1 MEEKGLSAA
10 EIASLWTSYLNVT
23 MSTCLMK
30 HFIFTVED
38 KEIKQVVE
46 YAYDLSLHYTEEIKR
61 IFEKESFPIPHGFTD
76 KDLNR
81 NTPRLFTD
89 LFMINFIKSMAKVG
103 LSSYAISRT
112 LSTRQDIR
120 AIFKTCIETTQ
131 ELDDKAIQVMLNKGV
146 LIRPP
151 YLPIPEKVHFVKT
164 KNFMSGF
171 IGKRRPLTAPEITQ
185 LFVNLDSNLLGSNLM
200 TAFAQVAKSK
210 QIREMMWRGKQIAE
224 KHAKVFAQKL
234 REDNLP
240 APSLWDT
247 SITESQEA
255 PFSDKIMLFV
265 TTFLNAAGLG
275 NYGLSVASSM
285 RHDLA
290 FLYARLASEIGLYAE
305 DAAHL
310 LIQNGW
316 MEEPPQSPDRRNLV
330 NDKELK

>member
-1 MEEKGLSAA
+1 MEKKGLTAA
-10 EIASLWTSYLNVT
+10 EIASLWAGYINNS

-30 HFIFTVED
+30 HFIYTVED

-46 YAYDLSLHYTEEIKR
+46 YACDLSLHYTMEIKR
-61 IFEKESFPIPHGFTD
+61 IFEKENFPIPHGFTD
-76 KDLNR
+76 EDVNH

-103 LSSYAISRT
+103 LSTYAISRS
-112 LSTRQDIR
+112 LSTRQDVR
-120 AIFKTCIETTQ
+120 AVFKTCIETTQ
-131 ELDDKAIQVMLNKGV
+131 ELDDKAIEVMLNQGV

-151 YLPIPEKVHFVKT
+151 YLPTPEKVQFVKT
-164 KNFMSGF
+164 KSFMSGF
-171 IGKRRPLTAPEITQ
+171 LGKRRPLTAPEITQ
-185 LFVNLDSNLLGSNLM
+185 LFINLDSNLLGSNLM
-200 TAFAQVAKSK
+200 TAFAQVAKSQ
-210 QIREMMWRGKQIAE
+210 QIRHMMWRGKQIAD

-234 REDNLP
+234 REDSLP

-247 SITESQEA
+247 SITESQES

-275 NYGLSVASSM
+275 NYGLAAASSM

-290 FLYARLASEIGLYAE
+290 FLYTRLASEIGLYAD

-316 MEEPPQSPDRRNLV
+316 MEKPPHSPDRNNLV
-330 NDKELK
+330 HEKE